1 MTVTSLSGATVK
13 LVTGFDP
20 RLREFF
26 LSLRDV
32 RVAAPDE
39 EQDEEQPDHTL
50 LHYDSLCE
58 AQPMRSIS
66 YVEGRLEEHEIPF
79 GDEDQN
85 PAGQNPRLLP
95 LLIAILNEQQTGGAE
110 VGRTLRNWDV
120 EAVALAPEP
129 H

>member
-13 LVTGFDP
+13 LVAGFDP

-39 EQDEEQPDHTL
+39 ERDEETPDFTL
-50 LHYDSLCE
+50 LHYESLSE
-58 AQPMRSIS
+58 AQPLRHIS
-66 YVEGRLEEHEIPF
+66 HVEGLLAENEIPF
-79 GDEDQN
+79 EEGEVN
-85 PAGQNPRLLP
+85 PALGALLVV
-95 LLIAILNEQQTGGAE
+95 IMNEQRTGGPE

-120 EAVALAPEP
+120 EAAFSQN
-129 H
+129 